1 MQPELM
7 TKKLKEKNR
16 NRNPNIVAYVLV
28 FISIFLFMLFIAN
41 SRTSDFQL
49 YLITDRF
56 GELIFRGFVNTIWV
70 SLVALLWS
78 LDLGFIFFRMS
89 KSNIPFLGAY
99 LKAFTNVFT
108 EIIYGTPLLVLIVVS
123 AFVIGPAFN
132 IYQRNLAG
140 IISLIIYITPYMK
153 NVYQSAF
160 SSISN
165 DQFMAMDLFGFT
177 SYQRYRYII
186 IPQVVRILMPPLMNN
201 FSLIIKGSALL
212 NVLSF
217 NDLYYSILIAQSKT
231 FAFVE
236 GYLLMWALYLI
247 ITIPLS
253 QLTKYIER
261 KWSL

>member
-1 MQPELM
+1 MQEES
-7 TKKLKEKNR
+7 KNHKRNQINR
-16 NRNPNIVAYVLV
+16 NRNLNILAYVLV
-28 FISIFLFMLFIAN
+28 FVSISLFILFVSD
-41 SRTSDFQL
+41 SRSRPFQL
-49 YLITDRF
+49 DLITDRF
-56 GELIFRGFVNTIWV
+56 GPLIFIGFLNTIWV
-70 SLVALLWS
+70 SLVVLLGS
-78 LDLGFIFFRMS
+78 MIIGFLFFRMS
-89 KSNIPFLGAY
+89 KSNIPYFGAY
-99 LKAFTNVFT
+99 LRAFTNVFT

-212 NVLSF
+212 NILAF
-217 NDLYYSILIAQSKT
+217 NEIYYTILLANSIT

>member
-1 MQPELM
+1 MQEEL
-7 TKKLKEKNR
+7 TNLKRHQKNR
-16 NRNPNIVAYVLV
+16 DRNLNILAYVLV
-28 FISIFLFMLFIAN
+28 FISIFLFILFIAN
-41 SRTSDFQL
+41 SRTRDFQL
-49 YLITDRF
+49 DLITDRF
-56 GELIFRGFVNTIWV
+56 GPLIFRGFLNTIWV
-70 SLVALLWS
+70 SLVVLLGS
-78 LDLGFIFFRMS
+78 MVLGFLFFRMS
-89 KSNIPFLGAY
+89 KSTIPYFGAY

-140 IISLIIYITPYMK
+140 IISLVIYITPYMK

-160 SSISN
+160 SSIGN

-212 NVLSF
+212 NILAF
-217 NDLYYSILIAQSKT
+217 NEIYYTILLANSIT